1 MLTRQE
7 MLTDLTQILSL
18 LARQTL
24 PAPPLVTTSQ
34 QERRESQTE
43 ETWRGNYENIE
54 LEETSTEEYDAIN
67 EMHAMIEN
75 ELYLLQ
81 EEDNTPS
88 ETNEDE
94 MTTTKTIIQS
104 EEENMEESK
113 LNEIDYSTI
122 PTVEET
128 KASGSSESINPVS
141 NTAEDYIDSQTDETE
156 IPDNTAEDYIDS
168 QKDETEIPD
177 NTAENDID
185 SETSEAEIPDNQ
197 HIGAAQRQALI
208 SELGNI
214 DLSRTDLD
222 TLVLSPRQRLAIT
235 EELQYQQLGLPVFT
249 DPTPWQRLSQTQQEE
264 FNKKYLALSP
274 ELQEFSREQFL
285 SISERGQKHAYNA
298 FLTLDSNTLTAV
310 IREEMKKIKSGLV
323 SQDQVTNELREE
335 FRSSV
340 DGVKINNLNFD
351 DIEENTAKKS
361 RYDPRRQR
369 QPQQRQRLEVTENRN
384 IAQELHLKYAR
395 AQLQQAIHL
404 QACLANP
411 ATCARLN
418 IS

>member
-54 LEETSTEEYDAIN
+54 LEETSTEKYDAIN

-94 MTTTKTIIQS
+94 ITTTKTIIQS
-104 EEENMEESK
+104 EEENMEENK

-122 PTVEET
+122 PTVLET
-128 KASGSSESINPVS
+128 KASGSSESINSVS
-141 NTAEDYIDSQTDETE
+141 NTAEDYIDSRKDETE

-168 QKDETEIPD
+168 QTNETDIPENTPKDYIDSQKDETDIPENTPEDYIDSQKDETEIPD
-177 NTAENDID
+177 NTVENDMD
-185 SETSEAEIPDNQ
+185 RETSETSETEIPDNQ
-197 HIGAAQRQALI
+197 HIEAAQRQALI

-222 TLVLSPRQRLAIT
+222 TLVVSPRQRLAIT
-235 EELQYQQLGLPVFT
+235 EELQYQQLGLPAYS
-249 DPTPWQRLSQTQQEE
+249 DPTPWQRLTRAQQIE
-264 FNKKYLALSP
+264 FNRKYLALP
-274 ELQEFSREQFL
+274 QKLQVR
-285 SISERGQKHAYNA
+285 R
-298 FLTLDSNTLTAV
+298 DSFV
-310 IREEMKKIKSGLV
+310 
-323 SQDQVTNELREE
+323 
-335 FRSSV
+335 
-340 DGVKINNLNFD
+340 
-351 DIEENTAKKS
+351 
-361 RYDPRRQR
+361 
-369 QPQQRQRLEVTENRN
+369 
-384 IAQELHLKYAR
+384 
-395 AQLQQAIHL
+395 
-404 QACLANP
+404 
-411 ATCARLN
+411 
-418 IS
+418 

>member
-122 PTVEET
+122 PTVKET
-128 KASGSSESINPVS
+128 KASGSSESVNSVS
-141 NTAEDYIDSQTDETE
+141 NTAI
-156 IPDNTAEDYIDS
+156 DYIDS

-177 NTAENDID
+177 NTPENDMD
-185 SETSEAEIPDNQ
+185 SETSETEIPDNQ

-361 RYDPRRQR
+361 PYDPRRQR

>member
-18 LARQTL
+18 LARETL

-34 QERRESQTE
+34 QERTESQTE

-113 LNEIDYSTI
+113 LNKIDYSTI
-122 PTVEET
+122 PTVQET
-128 KASGSSESINPVS
+128 EASGSSGSVNSVS
-141 NTAEDYIDSQTDETE
+141 NTAI
-156 IPDNTAEDYIDS
+156 DYIDS

-351 DIEENTAKKS
+351 DIEQNTAKKS